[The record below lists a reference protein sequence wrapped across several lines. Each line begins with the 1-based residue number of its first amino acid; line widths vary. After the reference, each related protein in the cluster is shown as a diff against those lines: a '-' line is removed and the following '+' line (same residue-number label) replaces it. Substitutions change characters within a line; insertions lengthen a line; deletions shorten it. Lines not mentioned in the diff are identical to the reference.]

1 MKRSPL
7 KRGQPLKRTGR
18 LSARSKKR
26 EEARAD
32 ELIEREFVFARDG
45 RRCRAAGLWDACHGP
60 LTPHHVLK
68 ASQGGAYHRDNL
80 VALCAHHNGLVE
92 SDVEFAQ
99 LCRELGLV
107 RLRRDVTPPGHTER
121 SSSP

>member
-1 MKRSPL
+1 MKRT
-7 KRGQPLKRTGR
+7 PLKRTTGLARGGR
-18 LSARSKKR
+18 MSARSKRK

-45 RRCRAAGLWDACHGP
+45 HRCRAAGLWDRCHGP

-80 VALCAHHNGLVE
+80 VALCAHHNDLIEADADFAVVARDAGLVT
-92 SDVEFAQ
+92 
-99 LCRELGLV
+99 
-107 RLRRDVTPPGHTER
+107 LRRDVTPPRYSTGTT
-121 SSSP
+121 